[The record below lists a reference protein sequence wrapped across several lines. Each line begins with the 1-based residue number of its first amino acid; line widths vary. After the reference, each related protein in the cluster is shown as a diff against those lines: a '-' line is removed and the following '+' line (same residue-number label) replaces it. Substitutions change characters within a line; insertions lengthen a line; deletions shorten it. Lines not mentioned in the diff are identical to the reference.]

1 VPFLVLNQAMVDAA
15 KNPCEYT
22 NKILRLVLE
31 VCTNLL
37 AKNTQFK
44 QEIVKL
50 VNGFIR
56 SPSNRTADVVASV
69 QVLTAQLLSFQ
80 ELT

>member
-1 VPFLVLNQAMVDAA
+1 MVDAA

-50 VNGFIR
+50 VNGFII